1 MNNPSNQD
9 NQPKSADQSD
19 LLRGLPGEDLIRE
32 GLADLQAGRC
42 TIPSCLVAIGLPR
55 LRRSGLAVTEPP
67 AAPGDA
73 ELQLYRL
80 LRQAGGDAYSRY
92 NALIRQLVSFEDA
105 LERRRR

>member
-73 ELQLYRL
+73 ELHSTASFARL
-80 LRQAGGDAYSRY
+80 AATPTPV
-92 NALIRQLVSFEDA
+92 IMP
-105 LERRRR
+105 